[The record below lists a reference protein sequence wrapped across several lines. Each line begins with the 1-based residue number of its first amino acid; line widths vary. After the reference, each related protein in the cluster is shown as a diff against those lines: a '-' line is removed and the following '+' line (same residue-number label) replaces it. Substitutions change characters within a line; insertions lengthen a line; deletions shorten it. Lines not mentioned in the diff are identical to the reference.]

1 MTADQAAPVERMVRN
16 GAVDLA
22 VYESGTSN
30 RDTVVLVHGWP
41 DAHQLWD
48 AVAERLAIRFH
59 VVTYDCRGHGGS
71 SKPTAYGAYRVADYA
86 ADLLA
91 VIDAVSPDKPVHL
104 MAHDWGA
111 LTAWDVV
118 CDPQAQQRITAFLP
132 MSGFNIDQLALWVR
146 ARLVRPTPTGLVQ
159 VLAQMLCFAYQPVFA
174 LPGIPWLVRQL
185 GRLGVSAPLYRLL
198 LRVSDGIA
206 TDRVTLAPDFGMDAA
221 NGIRLYRANA
231 LPVRLFRA
239 RRRPTAVP
247 VRLIIPRRD
256 LLIRRAALEDVGRI
270 APRLSMRVIATGHW
284 APYSHPELLVDVL
297 CEFVDSLEPTTRS
310 SARAPEPVAPSPE
323 AAGPVGDVAG
333 RDMRSAGS

>member
-1 MTADQAAPVERMVRN
+1 MTGGRVAPVERVVRN
-16 GAVDLA
+16 GGVDLA
-22 VYESGTSN
+22 VYEYGTAHP
-30 RDTVVLVHGWP
+30 DTVVLVHGWP

-48 AVAERLAIRFH
+48 AVAERLAARFH

-71 SKPTAYGAYRVADYA
+71 SKPTSYGAYRVADYA
-86 ADLLA
+86 ADLRA
-91 VIDAVSPDKPVHL
+91 VIDAVSPDRPVHL

-118 CDPQAQQRITAFLP
+118 CEPGAEQRVTAFLP

-146 ARLVRPTPTGLVQ
+146 ARLARPTPIGLLQ

-206 TDRVTLAPDFGMDAA
+206 ADRVTLAPDFGADAA

-231 LPVRLFRA
+231 FPVRLFRA
-239 RRRPTAVP
+239 RHRPTTVP
-247 VRLIIPRRD
+247 VRLLIPRRD
-256 LLIRRAALEDVGRI
+256 LLIRRAALEDVRRI
-270 APRLSMRVIATGHW
+270 APRLSMREIATGHW
-284 APYSHPELLVDVL
+284 APYSHPELLADEL
-297 CEFVDSLEPTTRS
+297 CAFVDALDTDTRS
-310 SARAPEPVAPSPE
+310 SA
-323 AAGPVGDVAG
+323 
-333 RDMRSAGS
+333 GS